1 MKPIFIQLTNSETG
15 KMFVININHIIRI
28 DTKENPIK
36 VQPFIET
43 VNNKGY
49 IEIEEH
55 PQEVEQLIQKTLNVK
70 NAITF
75 DDLEDLKVL
84 IVGNLV
90 IEGLIKDCTD
100 TDDDTEFEAQDIV
113 FNTLK
118 SKLEQLGKL

>member
-1 MKPIFIQLTNSETG
+1 MVVLWIIF
-15 KMFVININHIIRI
+15 KH
-28 DTKENPIK
+28 
-36 VQPFIET
+36 
-43 VNNKGY
+43 Y
-49 IEIEEH
+49 
-55 PQEVEQLIQKTLNVK
+55 VK

>member
-1 MKPIFIQLTNSETG
+1 MVVLWIIF
-15 KMFVININHIIRI
+15 KH
-28 DTKENPIK
+28 
-36 VQPFIET
+36 
-43 VNNKGY
+43 Y
-49 IEIEEH
+49 
-55 PQEVEQLIQKTLNVK
+55 VK

-100 TDDDTEFEAQDIV
+100 TDDEAQDIV